1 MWALEVTTVPGRRQL
16 MVGTPAGCLL
26 GLTLAFVGLRAGVA
40 AGWLPEA
47 VIRIGGVAVA
57 HGGLLAVA
65 LAWTRADREI
75 DGGEGTLPSAP
86 PLALLTPAGV
96 LALASAA
103 SNLSPLGSIAYL
115 AVPLLVWR
123 LGRGLITLGPSFPA
137 LSASAILIGGLIG
150 AALGAHLIIAASR
163 TFGHHPRIGDI
174 SALVSASAYD
184 VGANAL
190 SAEAFFRGAVWRRL
204 YYQVS
209 FRVALGVST
218 VACVGRYLVDPL
230 LPRTLDMAVGAIF
243 YVAVLGVANCW
254 LLRWSGSL
262 VPGYVASIV
271 FFAAYRLLG
280 AP

>member
-1 MWALEVTTVPGRRQL
+1 

-75 DGGEGTLPSAP
+75 DGGGTLPSAR
-86 PLALLTPAGV
+86 PLALLAPAGV

-103 SNLSPLGSIAYL
+103 SDLSLLGSIAYL
-115 AVPLLVWR
+115 AMPLLVWR

-137 LSASAILIGGLIG
+137 LSARAILIGGLIG

-262 VPGYVASIV
+262 VPGYVASVV